1 MAYRLA
7 ELGCGRM
14 QGFERSA
21 QAGVPVPLNT
31 SRACDLRKTG
41 DCEGDREAD
50 DEHVDRKLAEERAG
64 GKFALWG
71 AGQRDC
77 DEGHEQM
84 NQGAVENST

>member
-1 MAYRLA
+1 M
-7 ELGCGRM
+7 
-14 QGFERSA
+14 
-21 QAGVPVPLNT
+21 PLNA

-50 DEHVDRKLAEERAG
+50 DEHVDRELAEERAS